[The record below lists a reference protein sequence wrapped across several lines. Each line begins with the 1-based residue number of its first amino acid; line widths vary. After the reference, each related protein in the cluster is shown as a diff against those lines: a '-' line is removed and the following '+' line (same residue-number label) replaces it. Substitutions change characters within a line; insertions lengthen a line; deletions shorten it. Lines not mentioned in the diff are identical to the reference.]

1 MAVKQLSVYIENK
14 KGTISDITDLLA
26 GENIDLRS
34 LCIADTKD
42 FGILRIIADEPEA
55 SAEKLREGGYIVNVT
70 EVIAVGIKDAPGSLA
85 AILEII
91 AAAGVSVEYTYA
103 FLATRISGAVMIFRV
118 DDGEKAAAALKKAGI
133 RTVDQAEIF

>member
-1 MAVKQLSVYIENK
+1 MSVKQISVYIENQPGK
-14 KGTISDITDLLA
+14 LA
-26 GENIDLRS
+26 ETTRFIADHGINLRALS
-34 LCIADTKD
+34 IADTRD

-118 DDGEKAAAALKKAGI
+118 DDGEKAAAALKEAGI